1 MKIFHLFQ
9 ALTINGE
16 ITTEAMRTLLK
27 AIARELVESVKKS
40 VTIDWTIKESVQ
52 AKMRVIIKRIL
63 KKYNYPP
70 DKQEQAVKTIL
81 YQAKLLA
88 DDFSEQL

>member
-1 MKIFHLFQ
+1 
-9 ALTINGE
+9 
-16 ITTEAMRTLLK
+16 
-27 AIARELVESVKKS
+27 
-40 VTIDWTIKESVQ
+40 
-52 AKMRVIIKRIL
+52 MRVIIKRIL

-70 DKQEQAVKTIL
+70 DKQDAAVKTIL